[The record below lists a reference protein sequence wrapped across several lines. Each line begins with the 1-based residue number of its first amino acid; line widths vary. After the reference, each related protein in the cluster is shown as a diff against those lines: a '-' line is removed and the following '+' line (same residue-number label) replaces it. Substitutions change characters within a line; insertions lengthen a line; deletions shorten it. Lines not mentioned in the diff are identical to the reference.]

1 MDNKFE
7 EFKLLKE
14 LNVKLQVDI
23 ADIRMKFDLCESDR
37 NQFELERD
45 ELLARIRHEEEL
57 FKQLDE
63 EKDAAITELE
73 QKLFNE
79 IGKNREYEKMNGE
92 DGVIEI
98 KKTLSQL
105 FQMMHREGAAD
116 VEFSDSMKLFL
127 SSLYKQAALED

>member
-57 FKQLDE
+57 FK
-63 EKDAAITELE
+63 
-73 QKLFNE
+73 
-79 IGKNREYEKMNGE
+79 
-92 DGVIEI
+92 
-98 KKTLSQL
+98 
-105 FQMMHREGAAD
+105 
-116 VEFSDSMKLFL
+116 
-127 SSLYKQAALED
+127 

>member
-1 MDNKFE
+1 MDTKFE

-23 ADIRMKFDLCESDR
+23 ADIRVKFDLCESDR

-105 FQMMHREGAAD
+105 F
-116 VEFSDSMKLFL
+116 
-127 SSLYKQAALED
+127 